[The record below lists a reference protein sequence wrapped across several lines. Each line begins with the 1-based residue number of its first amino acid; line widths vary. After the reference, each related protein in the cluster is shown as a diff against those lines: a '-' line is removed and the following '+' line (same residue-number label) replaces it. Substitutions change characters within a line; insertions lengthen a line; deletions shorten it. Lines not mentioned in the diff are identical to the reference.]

1 MSDSPLQP
9 QVGGR
14 SRWRLALVAVLC
26 LVLVAGLLRLGTWQ
40 LERRTWKLDLIER
53 VTQRLQQPPVALP
66 DRQQWAGLQ
75 PADFEYL
82 YVKTTGQWLTDK
94 TVLTQATTALG
105 SGFWVLTP
113 LVLPDGSSLLVNR
126 GFIPANQRAQWQ
138 PPSGVSGA
146 PAGNVSIQG
155 LLRKS
160 EPDGGFLR
168 KNDAAS
174 QRWFSRDVTAIA
186 QAQQLKSPAPFFLDS
201 GLPDT
206 TLNNDLEARPS
217 SAGPWPREGLTV
229 VRFSNS
235 HLVYAFTWFGL
246 ALMVLVAGGFVAR
259 YERRLRRGGHNT
271 AHGYPR

>member
-1 MSDSPLQP
+1 M
-9 QVGGR
+9 VF
-14 SRWRLALVAVLC
+14 VVVLC
-26 LVLVAGLLRLGTWQ
+26 LVLVAGLLQLGTWQ
-40 LERRTWKLDLIER
+40 LERRTWKLALIER
-53 VTQRLQQPPVALP
+53 VTQRLQQPPVDLP
-66 DRQQWAGLQ
+66 DSQLWADLQ

-113 LVLPDGSSLLVNR
+113 LALSDGSSLLVNR
-126 GFIPANQRAQWQ
+126 GFIPAAQRAQWQ
-138 PPSGVSGA
+138 PPSGASGA
-146 PAGNVSIQG
+146 PVGNVSIQG

-168 KNDAAS
+168 KNDPAS

-186 QAQQLKSPAPFFLDS
+186 QAQQLKGPAPFFLDS
-201 GLPDT
+201 GLPDN
-206 TLNNDLEARPS
+206 TLNNNLEARPS

-235 HLVYAFTWFGL
+235 HLVYAITWFGL
-246 ALMVLVAGGFVAR
+246 AVMVLVAGGFVVR

-271 AHGYPR
+271 AHGHPR

>member
-1 MSDSPLQP
+1 M
-9 QVGGR
+9 VF
-14 SRWRLALVAVLC
+14 VAVLC
-26 LVLVAGLLRLGTWQ
+26 LVLVVGLLRLGTWQ
-40 LERRTWKLDLIER
+40 LERRTWKLELIER

-66 DRQQWAGLQ
+66 ESQQWAALQ
-75 PADFEYL
+75 PAAFEYL
-82 YVKTTGQWLTDK
+82 YVKASGYWLTDK
-94 TVLTQATTALG
+94 TVLAQATTALG
-105 SGFWVLTP
+105 SGYWVLTP
-113 LVLPDGSSLLVNR
+113 LALSDGSSLLVNR
-126 GFIPANQRAQWQ
+126 GFIPGNQRAQWQ
-138 PPSGVSGA
+138 PPAGENGA
-146 PAGNVSIQG
+146 PVGNVTIQG

-168 KNDAAS
+168 RNDPAS

-206 TLNNDLEARPS
+206 TLNNNLEARPS

-246 ALMVLVAGGFVAR
+246 ALMVLVAGGFVVR
-259 YERRLRRGGHNT
+259 YERRLRLEGHNT
-271 AHGYPR
+271 PHGNQR